1 MDKECV
7 THLQGQIRILQDQL
21 DLIVE
26 ENKLLK
32 KANEQLVSTLEKEDP
47 PVITTEVEDIDDEK
61 IPWGSGEVGWG
72 KY

>member
-1 MDKECV
+1 MDQECIMS
-7 THLQGQIRILQDQL
+7 LQEQIRILQDQL

>member
-21 DLIVE
+21 DIIVE
-26 ENKLLK
+26 ENKQLK

-47 PVITTEVEDIDDEK
+47 PVITTKVDDIDDEK

>member
-7 THLQGQIRILQDQL
+7 THLQEQIRILQDQL